1 MFPTFMSERKETT
14 MIFPVGAIIATQNAV
29 ARHRREEE
37 KRREAEKK
45 KKKKKQEN
53 K

>member
-1 MFPTFMSERKETT
+1 

-29 ARHRREEE
+29 ERHRREEE

-45 KKKKKQEN
+45 KKKQEN